1 MVTPLLF
8 REGGEKPL
16 AEQDEGMDVMIN
28 QLLHV
33 AIKRRWWLIVPTVVV
48 ALGAC
53 AASMVLPNHYESVA
67 TILVAHQQVPE
78 RYVTPNSTTDI
89 REQLLLMTD
98 AILSRT
104 QLLQII
110 NEFNLYPKD
119 RKRLAPEEL
128 VELIRND
135 IAIQPIEKGNDPKE
149 LNSFNISFK
158 ATDPH
163 MAQEV
168 ASKLTTLFT
177 QEYLRN
183 REEQSTDTTKFL
195 DEQLQAAAADL
206 KQQEA
211 RLRDFKMHYLGELP
225 EQQQGNLATLA
236 GLHAQLQNTMATIN
250 RARQQQAYLESLLSQ
265 YQSLA
270 AAGVAA
276 PGAVVVGP
284 AETIKAELA
293 RLRNERADLL
303 ARYTDKYPDV
313 VKIDEQIK
321 EAEAMLAASA
331 KGPEPGKGETS
342 KESVKSASPP
352 ERDATTAQLR
362 SQLEENRLEIQDA
375 TTEQKQIESRIA
387 ECQSRLNMTPV
398 REEQLSDILRD
409 HDLSQKNYDD
419 LLSKK
424 TQSELATSLEISQ
437 QGAQFRLI
445 DPPSLPMKPSGA
457 DHMKISLGGIGAG
470 LALGVG
476 LVILLEYNNHSLL
489 DEKDLRRVFSFPLMV
504 GVPLMLTIG
513 EQRRRS
519 RVAVF
524 EWLLGAT
531 LCLLVCATEF
541 YVYRRG

>member
-1 MVTPLLF
+1 
-8 REGGEKPL
+8 L
-16 AEQDEGMDVMIN
+16 ADQEESLDVMIS
-28 QLLHV
+28 QLLRV
-33 AIKRRWWLIVPTVVV
+33 AIKRRWWLIVPTVVM

-53 AASMVLPNHYESVA
+53 AASRVIPNHFESVA

-78 RYVTPNSTTDI
+78 RYVTPNSTADI

-110 NEFNLYPKD
+110 NEFDLYPKD

-128 VELIRND
+128 VEEIRSD
-135 IAIQPIEKGNDPKE
+135 ITIQPLEKGSDPKE
-149 LNSFNISFK
+149 LNSFKISFR

-168 ASKLTTLFT
+168 TSKLTTLFT
-177 QEYLRN
+177 QEYLRS
-183 REEQSTDTTKFL
+183 REEQSTGTTNFL
-195 DEQLQAAAADL
+195 DEHLQTAAADL

-225 EQQQGNLATLA
+225 EQQQGNLAILT
-236 GLHAQLQNTMATIN
+236 GLHGQLQNTMAAIN
-250 RARQQQAYLESLLSQ
+250 RARQQQVYYESLLSQ
-265 YQSLA
+265 YKNLA

-276 PGAVVVGP
+276 PGAVVVSP
-284 AETIKAELA
+284 ADTMKVELA

-321 EAEAMLAASA
+321 EAEAMLAAST
-331 KGPEPGKGETS
+331 KGTEPTKGETT
-342 KESVKSASPP
+342 KESGKSANPP
-352 ERDATTAQLR
+352 ERDAATAQLT
-362 SQLEENRLEIQDA
+362 SQLEANRLEIQDA

-387 ECQSRLNMTPV
+387 EYQSRLNMTPV
-398 REEQLSDILRD
+398 REEQLADILRD
-409 HDLSQKNYDD
+409 YDLSKKNYDD
-419 LLSKK
+419 LLGKK
-424 TQSELATSLEISQ
+424 TQSELATSLEINQ

-445 DPPSLPMKPSGA
+445 DPPSLPMKPSGT
-457 DHMKISLGGIGAG
+457 DHMKIGLGGIGAG
-470 LALGVG
+470 LALGVA
-476 LVILLEYNNHSLL
+476 LVVLLEFNDHSLH
-489 DEKDLRRVFSFPLMV
+489 DEKELRRVFSFPLMV
-504 GVPLMLTIG
+504 GVPIMPTKV

-519 RVAVF
+519 RVAVL
-524 EWLLGAT
+524 EWLVGAT